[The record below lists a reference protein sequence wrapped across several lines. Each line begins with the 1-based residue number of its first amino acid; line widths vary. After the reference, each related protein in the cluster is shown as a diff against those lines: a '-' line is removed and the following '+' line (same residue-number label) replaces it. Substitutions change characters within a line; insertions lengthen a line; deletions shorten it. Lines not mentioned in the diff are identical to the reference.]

1 MIMLDEFSGL
11 AVQEIYPL
19 IAGVGIG
26 ILFHA
31 PFQVVTNALP
41 KRDLAQATG
50 AFFLVRFMGTT
61 TGLSV
66 AGAVFESNWLARRP
80 LGFEGSSAAGPN
92 GNPLQIDLRS
102 LVHIMPLEL
111 RHQVLAAVSASV
123 STVWVVCTPCLGV
136 AFLVSVSVN

>member
-1 MIMLDEFSGL
+1 MSLTYLPRILGLMITLNEYSGI
-11 AVQEIYPL
+11 VIQEIYPL

-26 ILFHA
+26 ILFHT
-31 PFQVVTNALP
+31 PFQVLTNALP

-66 AGAVFESNWLARRP
+66 AGAVFDSNWLARRP
-80 LGFEGSSAAGPN
+80 AGFEGASGD
-92 GNPLQIDLRS
+92 PLQLNLRT
-102 LVHIMPLEL
+102 LVHIMPLDL

-123 STVWVVCTPCLGV
+123 S
-136 AFLVSVSVN
+136 VSSVPLDYACNDS